1 MLIKKKSDI
10 SCILDSFE
18 SIASWDPAGSK
29 HYLVFEDRKRGGQW
43 TLMKYGESGRFSVH
57 GLGADYRDD
66 AESFFSATGEVVDFL
81 WDNRAVY
88 NAAVKRLVP
97 QGEAAASVE

>member
-1 MLIKKKSDI
+1 MLIKKKGDI
-10 SCILDSFE
+10 ACILDSFE
-18 SIASWDPAGSK
+18 TIASWDSTGSK

-43 TLMKYGESGRFSVH
+43 TLMKYGDSGRFSVH
-57 GLGADYRDD
+57 GLGADYHDD
-66 AESFFSATGEVVDFL
+66 AESFFSTSEEVVSFL

-97 QGEAAASVE
+97 QGEAAASAE